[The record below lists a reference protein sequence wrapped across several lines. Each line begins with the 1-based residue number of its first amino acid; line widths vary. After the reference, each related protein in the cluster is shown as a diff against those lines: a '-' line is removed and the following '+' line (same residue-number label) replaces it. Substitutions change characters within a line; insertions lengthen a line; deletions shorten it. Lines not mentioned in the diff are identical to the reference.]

1 MDQLMVQVEK
11 GGPRPCGVEG
21 KVQLKCGD
29 GRKVLVALGRAPFKK
44 GTPLSERAR
53 PYCLLEWQGAQAPS
67 GGLVISSSSL
77 MQLRVDEK
85 IDPLAVI
92 HSAYME
98 STQNAKRQK
107 MYQNFRSSLSI

>member
-1 MDQLMVQVEK
+1 
-11 GGPRPCGVEG
+11 
-21 KVQLKCGD
+21 LKYGD
-29 GRKVLVALGRAPFKK
+29 GRKVLVAVGCSSFRRAPPFQEGRAPFKK
-44 GTPLSERAR
+44 GAPLSERAR

-92 HSAYME
+92 QQSCTSHFKGWLVHAGFFFCVVY
-98 STQNAKRQK
+98 ADRI
-107 MYQNFRSSLSI
+107 RS